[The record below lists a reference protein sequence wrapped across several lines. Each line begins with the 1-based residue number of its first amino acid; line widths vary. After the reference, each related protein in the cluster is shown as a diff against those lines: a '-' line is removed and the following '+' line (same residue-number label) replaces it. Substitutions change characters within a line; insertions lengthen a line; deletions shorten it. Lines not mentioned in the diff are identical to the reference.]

1 MDGMT
6 LGHAERQRHVVAALG
21 QQAGPAAD
29 AAAVAAAA
37 QRLYDDLVRVAVPL
51 IGQVGVD
58 ALTGRTL
65 YLAQQQFTWLAQT
78 REPSQWTGALAQIVF
93 GLERQEPAVAREAAA
108 AVFAILTGLLVTFVG
123 EPLTAGLLRKA
134 WPDAFTDAPTEE
146 T

>member
-1 MDGMT
+1 MT
-6 LGHAERQRHVVAALG
+6 LGHAERQRLALAALG
-21 QQAGPAAD
+21 QRAGPAAD

-37 QRLYDDLVRVAVPL
+37 QRLYDDLARVAVPL

-65 YLAQQQFTWLAQT
+65 YLAQQQFAWLAQT
-78 REPSQWTGALAQIVF
+78 REPIQWTGAPAQIVF
-93 GLERQEPAVAREAAA
+93 GLERQEPAVARDAGA